1 MSDWFG
7 LQAPARDTLFAMHPA
22 IAQHLPALAS
32 ICERYKVRQ
41 LEVFG
46 SAARATDFRA
56 DSDADFLI
64 EFAPEAAADLH
75 RFFGF
80 KEEVEKLLGR
90 SVDPVETDA
99 VRNPYLLA
107 EINRDRQRIY
117 GARPLHVT
125 PP

>member
-1 MSDWFG
+1 
-7 LQAPARDTLFAMHPA
+7 MHPA

-32 ICERYKVRQ
+32 ICERYKVRL

-64 EFAPEAAADLH
+64 EFAHEAAADLH

-90 SVDPVETDA
+90 TVDLVETGA
-99 VRNPYLLA
+99 VRNPYQLA

-117 GARPLHVT
+117 GARPPHVT